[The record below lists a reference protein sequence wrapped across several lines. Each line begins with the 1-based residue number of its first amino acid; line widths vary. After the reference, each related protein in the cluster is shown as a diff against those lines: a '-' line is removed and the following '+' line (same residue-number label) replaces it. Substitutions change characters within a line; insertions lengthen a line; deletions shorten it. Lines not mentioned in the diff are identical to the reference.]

1 MDAPEVTAEVH
12 LSNGLP
18 AFNIVGLPDTAVKES
33 KERVRSAII
42 NSRFEFPNRRI
53 TINLAPADLPKDGGR
68 FDLPIAIGILA
79 ATGQVP
85 REQLDQS
92 EFLGELALSGALRP
106 VTGALTASLGA
117 RKAGRMLFLPDQNK
131 TEAALP
137 KAVRVYTARHLLAII
152 AHLKGTTLLEEEA
165 PTEPCDTAHQCP
177 DMSDVKGHALAR
189 RALEVSAAGKHNLL
203 MAGPPGSGKSM
214 LAARLPGILP
224 PMTEGECLEVA
235 AISSIANH
243 PQSKDWAR
251 RPIRSPHH
259 TASSTALAGG
269 GSNPKPGEIS
279 LAHNGILFLDELPE
293 FGRKSLEVL
302 REPLETGE
310 IAISRATRQV
320 KYPANFQLITAMNPC
335 PCGDPDKAP
344 QGCNNPV
351 QCCNKYQSR
360 LSGPLLD
367 RIDIHIQ
374 VPVIPLKELQTRNRP
389 IPEASPIIRQ
399 RVTNARNIQLERSG
413 NPNHDI
419 SPTEIDSICKLGST
433 QQLFLERAVEKLG
446 LSTRAYHRILKVAR
460 TLADLEQA
468 KTIDNNHLSEAISYR
483 SVFQGNLY

>member
-1 MDAPEVTAEVH
+1 M
-12 LSNGLP
+12 
-18 AFNIVGLPDTAVKES
+18 
-33 KERVRSAII
+33 
-42 NSRFEFPNRRI
+42 
-53 TINLAPADLPKDGGR
+53 
-68 FDLPIAIGILA
+68 
-79 ATGQVP
+79 
-85 REQLDQS
+85 
-92 EFLGELALSGALRP
+92 
-106 VTGALTASLGA
+106 
-117 RKAGRMLFLPDQNK
+117 PDQNK
-131 TEAALP
+131 AEAALP
-137 KAVRVYTARHLLAII
+137 KAVRVYTANHLLAIC
-152 AHLKGTTLLEEEA
+152 AHLKGTTLLKEE
-165 PTEPCDTAHQCP
+165 PSTEPCDTAHQCP

-189 RALEVSAAGKHNLL
+189 RALEVAAAGKHNLL

-235 AISSIANH
+235 AVSSIANH
-243 PQSKDWAR
+243 LQREDWAR

-310 IAISRATRQV
+310 IAISRAARQV

-374 VPVIPLKELQTRNRP
+374 VPVIPLRELQIRNRP

-399 RVTNARNIQLERSG
+399 RVTDARKIQLERSG
-413 NPNHDI
+413 KPNHDI
-419 SPTEIDSICKLGST
+419 SPTEIDSICKLGNT
-433 QQLFLERAVEKLG
+433 QQLFLESAVEKLG
-446 LSTRAYHRILKVAR
+446 LSARAYHRILKVAR

-483 SVFQGNLY
+483 SVFQGKPY